1 VRERLGANSLH
12 RDHLRGAAD
21 ARVGRR
27 SYAGTVAPAGAVL
40 SGRGALVAVTTV
52 AGFAVMVVGYS
63 TTGALAS
70 VAGIEQRAVIAVAWV
85 WLTWLA
91 LFASGRLRLERP
103 S

>member
-1 VRERLGANSLH
+1 
-12 RDHLRGAAD
+12 
-21 ARVGRR
+21 
-27 SYAGTVAPAGAVL
+27 
-40 SGRGALVAVTTV
+40 VTTV